1 MVFMLIGSRGQR
13 VFRTLSRSLA
23 PQVLRGGQR
32 ADLLPHGATDLRRVP
47 VVHAVINPRI
57 RNFADKVVD
66 PCPTANPTC
75 RVGLELLSL
84 GTGPAPISAWRI
96 APTVAA

>member
-1 MVFMLIGSRGQR
+1 MLIGSRWQR
-13 VFRTLSRSLA
+13 VFRTLSSNLA

-32 ADLLPHGATDLRRVP
+32 ADLLPHGDTDLGRVP

-66 PCPTANPTC
+66 PCPTANRTRC
-75 RVGLELLSL
+75 RGAGGARSRSVASL
-84 GTGPAPISAWRI
+84 PSISPLRI
-96 APTVAA
+96 AVIGRQR